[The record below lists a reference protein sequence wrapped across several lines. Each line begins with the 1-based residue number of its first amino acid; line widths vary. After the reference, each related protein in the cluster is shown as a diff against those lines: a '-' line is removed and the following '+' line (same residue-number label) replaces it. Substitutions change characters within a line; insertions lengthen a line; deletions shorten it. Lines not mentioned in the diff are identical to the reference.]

1 MCECARA
8 RACVC
13 GVGVGGYVCSL
24 HYANQSGIL
33 LNLNCIYLNTIFNGL
48 YFCVLFVNAPYEWN
62 VTKTFLCTC

>member
-1 MCECARA
+1 MRARA

-13 GVGVGGYVCSL
+13 GVGGYVCSL
-24 HYANQSGIL
+24 YYANQSGIL

-48 YFCVLFVNAPYEWN
+48 YFCVLFVNALYEWN